1 MGTVNGSPDYLTV
14 ASSFSTSATLADVNY
29 HVQRKVLAFTDDNTM
44 TYGASQGSKSVSVTS
59 TEGAATITIQAAGS
73 GYDGKLKL
81 LSENADSGIELTSGV
96 SQEARL
102 TLNSAGAGDDTD
114 FGKGRGFTLT
124 RSADVAR
131 SDVNQNDLSL
141 YYTSPGAGATV
152 TIGAGSSTV
161 TSDTGGTSF
170 DAITAGESITVECNN
185 QRVTRKI
192 VSVNTAA
199 QALEVESAFCA
210 ESLNT
215 APYELG
221 KRTFVVEDN
230 GETFHIGG
238 AFTDE
243 DATDLRTTD
252 LEVKGD
258 FTLSGMMAVKSQ
270 TLAAQETIVI
280 ESSHVMITA
289 VTGVQSNQV
298 SVADP
303 EDGSTR
309 TAG

>member
-44 TYGASQGSKSVSVTS
+44 TYGASQGSKSVSITS
-59 TEGAATITIQAAGS
+59 TNGAATMTIHAVGS
-73 GYDGKLKL
+73 GNDGKLKL
-81 LSENADSGIELTSGV
+81 LSVHGDTGIEVTSGV

-102 TLNSAGAGDDTD
+102 SLNSAGAGDDAD

-131 SDVNQNDLSL
+131 TDANQNDLSL
-141 YYTSPGAGATV
+141 YYTSPGVGATV
-152 TIGAGSSTV
+152 TIAAGDTTV
-161 TSDTGGTSF
+161 TSDAGGTSF
-170 DAITAGESITVECNN
+170 NGITTGESITVECNN

-192 VSVNTAA
+192 TSIDQAA
-199 QALEVESAFCA
+199 QTLVVESAFCA
-210 ESLNT
+210 DPLNT

-221 KRTFVVEDN
+221 KKAFVVENN

-238 AFTDE
+238 TFTDE
-243 DATDLRTTD
+243 DANDLRTTD

-258 FTLSGMMAVKSQ
+258 VTMSGMMAMKSQ
-270 TLAAQETIVI
+270 VLNAQETITV